1 MKQLASIRARW
12 RAFAVTLAILLCAS
26 LCGCLSPSKK
36 VAQNVGQL
44 QQQWQTNVA
53 RQTALPEQILD
64 WPHANALLEA
74 GNLKLRRARADIT
87 NAQEN
92 FRQVFKD
99 LMPTLNVRAGM
110 SKTLETL
117 PATSVDDVNFNLDSF
132 FNIPGILSMSTR
144 LFATRLVLLRTKA
157 YYDLTIRE
165 QTIELYKLFLAF
177 EDQNAAEAQLND
189 ELAFARAIGSVDPFS
204 GKLLM
209 RDLDT
214 RSLALARDRDG
225 LQDKAGDLFGN
236 RDWRW
241 KFVSDGLPQFRYDLT
256 PLELSDTNRIAQ
268 LQIKLAAIE
277 FVAAWA
283 RIKGIQLQYWP
294 DLSVF
299 VTGPPV
305 YQRSAGVESF
315 WNAGQLRLNAN
326 VFYRIDTR
334 GQIATQIRQTRR
346 DQELQ
351 IARLRQDALALIDK
365 ILAAQKFM
373 GTLRQQADQLK
384 QVLPLLS
391 QVPPAA
397 DYTGIL
403 KAAENAR
410 NLRDQERKLQRE
422 LAELNTVFWFV
433 DDTKW
438 ARHD

>member
-1 MKQLASIRARW
+1 LKQFVFIRVHWRPLA
-12 RAFAVTLAILLCAS
+12 VVLLLLC

-44 QQQWQTNVA
+44 QHQWQTNVA
-53 RQTALPEQILD
+53 RQAALPEQVLT
-64 WPHANALLEA
+64 WPQAVAYLES

-92 FRQVFKD
+92 VRQVFKD

-110 SKTLETL
+110 SKTLKTL
-117 PATSVDDVNFNLDSF
+117 PATSVDDVNFDLDSF
-132 FNIPGILSMSTR
+132 FNIPGIVSMSTR
-144 LFATRLVLLRTKA
+144 LFATRLILIRTKA
-157 YYDLTIRE
+157 YYEVTVRE

-177 EDQNAAEAQLND
+177 EDQVAAEAQLA
-189 ELAFARAIGSVDPFS
+189 EEVTFARAIGEVDPFS

-209 RDLDT
+209 RDLDA
-214 RSLALARDRDG
+214 RSLALVKERDG

-241 KFVSDGLPQFRYDLT
+241 KLVSEGLPQFRYDLA
-256 PLELSDTNRIAQ
+256 PLNLSDTNRIAQ
-268 LQIKLAAIE
+268 AQLKLAAIE

-305 YQRSAGVESF
+305 YQRTAGTESF
-315 WNAGQLRLNAN
+315 WNAGQLRVNAN
-326 VFYRIDTR
+326 IFYRIDTR
-334 GQIATQIRQTRR
+334 GQIATQVRQTRR

-351 IARLRQDALALIDK
+351 IAALRQDALSLIDK

-373 GTLRQQADQLK
+373 GTLRQQADQLN

-410 NLRDQERKLQRE
+410 TLRDQERKLRRD

-433 DDTKW
+433 DETKW